1 MIPESFIQELLV
13 RIDIADVVGRYVQL
27 RKGGA
32 NLLGLCPFHNEKSPS
47 FTVSPTKQFYH
58 CFGCGAHGSAITFL
72 MQHTGASFP
81 EAVRSLANEAGMMV
95 PEAPRSPQQRAADQ
109 RRKAEVSRHQQILD
123 AAQEH
128 YLRELKRSEAAK
140 QYLKKRGLT
149 GEIAKTFGLGW
160 SGNERRGLSSVY
172 PNYEDPLLIE
182 SGLVIE
188 GDDGRRY
195 DRFRQRV
202 MFPIRNSRGHIIG
215 FGGRLIE
222 KGEPKY
228 LNSPETSLFSKGH
241 ELYGLWEGRKGIR
254 EEGFVV
260 VVEGY
265 MDVVALA
272 QHGLANAVATLGTAT
287 SEHHIKKLIRS
298 SDRIVFCFDG
308 DQAGRKAAWR
318 ALVTCLPLV
327 RDDVAMRFMFLDQGH
342 DPDSFVRESGA
353 DAFREEAAKASA
365 LSTFM
370 LDELAERHAL
380 NEAEGRAACVHEAL
394 PLLKSLPDITLSVQ
408 IQNEFAKLVQ
418 LTPEELQQRLSAV
431 VAGATAAAPTAA
443 SGADY
448 RDGPPADYGPP
459 DDYIPFEDGDIPY
472 GDMGAMAY
480 DDMPA
485 FAPSKPRKRQ
495 RGKAAGANAGF
506 SGHESRT
513 RTVMPLAKRLL
524 RLLAAHPELVSRLA
538 DQQLEIIVQSPNLIL
553 VQELI
558 ALINVCDAKH
568 SGALLEAVDP
578 ETELGELLIALTTD
592 LLAEEEL
599 PNPQV
604 ELQDTLRRVEQL
616 LVKTELDALAN
627 SGLPDEASRRRY
639 QELFRR
645 SVLLNAAPS
654 SQLK

>member
-58 CFGCGAHGSAITFL
+58 CFGCGAHGSAVTFL

-81 EAVRSLANEAGMMV
+81 EAVRSLANEVGMVV

-109 RRKAEVSRHQQILD
+109 RRKVEVSRHQQILD

-128 YLRELKRSEAAK
+128 YLKELKRSEAAK
-140 QYLKKRGLT
+140 NYLKQRGLT

-188 GDDGRRY
+188 SDDGRRY

-254 EEGFVV
+254 DEGFVV

-327 RDDVAMRFMFLDQGH
+327 RDDVAMRFMFLEQGH
-342 DPDSFVRESGA
+342 DPDSFVREFGA
-353 DAFREEAAKASA
+353 DAFREQAGKASA

-370 LDELAERHAL
+370 LDAFAETHAL

-394 PLLKSLPDITLSVQ
+394 PLLKSLPDITLAVQ

-418 LTPEELQQRLSAV
+418 LTPEELQQRLSS
-431 VAGATAAAPTAA
+431 VAGTTVAMSQGA
-443 SGADY
+443 ADY
-448 RDGPPADYGPP
+448 QDAPAMEYGPP
-459 DDYIPFEDGDIPY
+459 DDYIPFDDGVPY
-472 GDMGAMAY
+472 GDFGGMPY
-480 DDMPA
+480 DDMPSTGT
-485 FAPSKPRKRQ
+485 SKPRRRQ
-495 RGKAAGANAGF
+495 RGKAPNSGGGF
-506 SGHESRT
+506 GGESRS

-538 DQQLEIIVQSPNLIL
+538 DQQLEIIVQSPNLLL

-578 ETELGELLIALTTD
+578 DTELGEMLIALTTD

-599 PNPQV
+599 PSPQQ
-604 ELQDTLRRVEQL
+604 ELQDTLCRVEQML
-616 LVKTELDALAN
+616 VGEELEALVKG
-627 SGLPDEASRRRY
+627 GLPDEASRRRFS
-639 QELFRR
+639 ELSKRR
-645 SVLLNAAPS
+645 ARFKDASG

>member
-1 MIPESFIQELLV
+1 LIPESFIQELLV

-58 CFGCGAHGSAITFL
+58 CFGCGAHGSAVTFL

-81 EAVRSLANEAGMMV
+81 EAVRSLANEVGMVV

-109 RRKAEVSRHQQILD
+109 RRKVEVSRHQQILD

-128 YLRELKRSEAAK
+128 YLKELKRSEAAK
-140 QYLKKRGLT
+140 NYLKQRGLT

-188 GDDGRRY
+188 SDDGRRY

-254 EEGFVV
+254 DEGFVV

-327 RDDVAMRFMFLDQGH
+327 RDDVAMRFMFLEQGH
-342 DPDSFVRESGA
+342 DPDSFVREFGA
-353 DAFREEAAKASA
+353 DAFREQAGKASA

-370 LDELAERHAL
+370 LDAFAETHAL

-394 PLLKSLPDITLSVQ
+394 PLLKSLPDITLAVQ

-418 LTPEELQQRLSAV
+418 LTPEELQQRLSS
-431 VAGATAAAPTAA
+431 VAGTTVAISQGA
-443 SGADY
+443 ADY
-448 RDGPPADYGPP
+448 QDAPAMEYGPP
-459 DDYIPFEDGDIPY
+459 DDYIPFDDGVPY
-472 GDMGAMAY
+472 GDFGGMSY
-480 DDMPA
+480 DDMPSTGT
-485 FAPSKPRKRQ
+485 SKPRRRQ
-495 RGKAAGANAGF
+495 RGKAPHSGGGF
-506 SGHESRT
+506 GGESRS

-538 DQQLEIIVQSPNLIL
+538 DQQLEIIVQSPNLLL

-578 ETELGELLIALTTD
+578 DTELGELLIALTTD

-599 PNPQV
+599 PSPQL
-604 ELQDTLRRVEQL
+604 ELQDTLRRVEQV
-616 LVKTELDALAN
+616 LVKTELDALAS

-639 QELFRR
+639 QELFKR
-645 SVLLNAAPS
+645 SVLLNAAPG